1 MFGIRPPAPMIRLL
15 VACQLVVAL
24 LIPATLHAQ
33 PSLVILVRHAERDT
47 APARDPALTA
57 GGVARAA
64 ALREALAGAGIGS
77 VITTQFQ
84 RTSLTAAPLT
94 DSLKLTPIVVR
105 ASSPVSAHADSI
117 AAAVRARPAGEVVL
131 VVGHSNTIPAII
143 AALGGPRMP
152 DLCDDEYSKLYLL
165 EYGRAGAPRFIT
177 ATYDAP
183 DPSGSGS
190 CTRTMSR

>member
-1 MFGIRPPAPMIRLL
+1 MIRLL
-15 VACQLVVAL
+15 VACQLAAAL
-24 LIPATLHAQ
+24 LVPAALHAQ

-47 APARDPALTA
+47 APPRDPALTA
-57 GGVARAA
+57 RGVERAA

-84 RTSLTAAPLT
+84 RTRLTAGPLL
-94 DSLKLTPIVVR
+94 DSLKLTPIVV
-105 ASSPVSAHADSI
+105 AATAPVSAHAEAI

-143 AALGGPRMP
+143 GALGGPRLP
-152 DLCDDEYSKLYLL
+152 DLCDTEYSRLFLL
-165 EYGRAGAPRFIT
+165 EYGRAGAPRFVA
-177 ATYDAP
+177 ATYGAP
-183 DPSGSGS
+183 DPADSGG